1 MKESKLKRRG
11 GEEIR
16 WEIRGPRIRARMKP
30 RCFQKNGRWTNRDN
44 EIAMRRRA
52 DFPRGFWGVTSIPVR
67 ARAKIKRADRGANG
81 ATDSKGRRKRG
92 IPHRAVETRAE
103 ERNRRAVYR
112 QRQKG
117 DSKRTLGGRGRGRE
131 RIPEALSFNQIHYT
145 EFIAARELIKCR
157 RINSRRSL

>member
-1 MKESKLKRRG
+1 
-11 GEEIR
+11 
-16 WEIRGPRIRARMKP
+16 
-30 RCFQKNGRWTNRDN
+30 
-44 EIAMRRRA
+44 MRRRA
-52 DFPRGFWGVTSIPVR
+52 DFPRGFWGVTSIPV
-67 ARAKIKRADRGANG
+67 RAKIKRADRGANG

-92 IPHRAVETRAE
+92 IRTERWKRAARAE

-117 DSKRTLGGRGRGRE
+117 DSKRILDGRGRGRE